1 MLAKQLKALNLIA
14 EDGNNY
20 ALYSGQNPA
29 DLLAL
34 DGAGV
39 ATIRRV
45 TQRTPLQNGVTDR
58 GFRLEPRKMT
68 LALYISQPD
77 ELMADLMR
85 DKLAYIFGPTITPL
99 KLLATR
105 LDGAQRQI
113 DCFVDGTVDFPQ
125 SERLGASQKVLV
137 PLYAPDPTWYD
148 PAQVSSTTSMS
159 SMPVTTANYSTTGIT
174 ADDWPVFNITGPVT
188 NLVITHAPVGDTI
201 DFTGTTIP
209 GGETWVVDLRPGYKT
224 VYRQSDNANRLYAVA
239 TASVR
244 YFGTLRML
252 NQKLAASYSVAY
264 NRFALTGSGTTGAS
278 SFVVKYYR
286 RYLSL

>member
-1 MLAKQLKALNLIA
+1 MLAKQLASLQVIA
-14 EDGNNY
+14 EDGNTYN
-20 ALYSGQNPA
+20 LYSGQNPA

-39 ATIRRV
+39 ATVRRI

-68 LALYISQPD
+68 LALYIKQDTEP
-77 ELMADLMR
+77 LADAMR

-105 LDGAQRQI
+105 LDGTQRQI
-113 DCFVDGTVDFPQ
+113 DCFVDGTLDFPQ
-125 SERLGASQKVLV
+125 SERLGASQKIMV
-137 PLYAPDPTWYD
+137 PLTAPDPTWYD
-148 PAQVSSTTSMS
+148 PAQVNSTTSLS
-159 SMPVTTANYSTTGIT
+159 AMPVTTTNYSTTGIT
-174 ADDWPVFNITGPVT
+174 ADDWPVFQITGPVT
-188 NLVITHAPVGDTI
+188 NLVITHAPVGDAI

-209 GGETWVVDLRPGYKT
+209 GGETWTVDLRPGYKT
-224 VYRQSDNANRLYAVA
+224 VYRNSDNANRLYAV
-239 TASVR
+239 TTSSVR

-264 NRFALTGSGTTGAS
+264 NRFALTGSVTTGAS
-278 SFVVKYYR
+278 SFTVKYYK